1 MNPVAVVVGIIML
14 VVGIVAIMMPP
25 EAANVIKIESVKE
38 RASQFVGG
46 GLIVVAA
53 LLVLG
58 LALMAAKK

>member
-1 MNPVAVVVGIIML
+1 MNPVAVVLGIVIL
-14 VVGIVAIMMPP
+14 VVGLVAIMMPP
-25 EAANVIKIESVKE
+25 EAANAIKIESMKE

>member
-1 MNPVAVVVGIIML
+1 MNPVAVVVGIIIL
-14 VVGIVAIMMPP
+14 VVGIVAVMMPP
-25 EAANVIKIESVKE
+25 EAANVIKIESMKE
-38 RASQFVGG
+38 RASQFLGG